1 MEYIIRKETPST
13 VLISCLFVTY
23 FYERLHT
30 VSADYWKVPHVS
42 GLCASSQTFRSSHR
56 RCSVKKGCSQKFCKR
71 HKKTPVLEFFF
82 KRDFFKKRLRHR
94 CFPVKLAI
102 FLRTLVFKYICER
115 LLLYI
120 QLRLLIRFRHGEKHF
135 FKIVKTLVT
144 VSSKTTLFICIYLLF
159 IKTHYFKAI
168 SSCNINPLSANPTKW
183 SQFHK
188 MKLRICSHLL
198 KKSSKKSLMENLIFC
213 AVGTWNTRH
222 RFYLSSRCYF

>member
-1 MEYIIRKETPST
+1 MLLVTLLEAATGGVLWKKGVRKNFANVIRKHLCWSSFSKET
-13 VLISCLFVTY
+13 
-23 FYERLHT
+23 
-30 VSADYWKVPHVS
+30 
-42 GLCASSQTFRSSHR
+42 
-56 RCSVKKGCSQKFCKR
+56 
-71 HKKTPVLEFFF
+71 
-82 KRDFFKKRLRHR
+82 FFKKRLRHR

-168 SSCNINPLSANPTKW
+168 RSCNINPLSANPTKW
-183 SQFHK
+183 SQFHE